1 MSALPKEKY
10 TLEEY
15 LELDRNSDERLEFCD
30 GEIFSMGGASDQHDQ
45 IETNL
50 IFQLRLRL
58 IGRGCRVF
66 AANMRLK
73 VPMMPPYRYG
83 DLSGLCGKPKFEKID
98 GVDVLTNPSLIIEVL
113 SRSTEGFDRGDKF
126 SWYKSIPTLTE
137 YLLIAQH
144 RPHISQFL
152 KQPGGSWNNLEFNDL
167 SETLKIVTLGCE
179 LPLTEI
185 YQDVNLGPPK
195 LALR

>member
-15 LELDRNSDERLEFCD
+15 LELDRNSDERLEFWD
-30 GEIFSMGGASDQHDQ
+30 GEIFSMSGASDPHDQ

-58 IGRGCRVF
+58 IGGACRVF
-66 AANMRLK
+66 AANMRIK
-73 VPMMPPYRYG
+73 VPTMPPYRYG
-83 DLSGLCGKPKFEKID
+83 DLSGLCGKPKFEKVD

-113 SRSTEGFDRGDKF
+113 SHSTEAYDRGDKF
-126 SWYKSIPTLTE
+126 SRYKSIPTLAE

-144 RPHISQFL
+144 RPHISQFI
-152 KQPGGSWNNLEFNDL
+152 KQPDGSWNNLEFNDL
-167 SETLKIVTLGCE
+167 NDTLKVFTLDCE

-185 YQDVNLGPPK
+185 YQDVNFAPPTP
-195 LALR
+195 ALR